1 MARVNVMGRLSCSI
15 VVVFTPASEPVANAV
30 RSMIRRF
37 ASIDRVV
44 CPWQVRPGDSPAQSA
59 PQDMLVCDR
68 IFVCLSG
75 TTEDAALAEV
85 YRQFAARKDRFVFVG
100 FKAHWVPA
108 LCSLHHDDIRRSV
121 VKASRRSRAVVMKS
135 KRS

>member
-1 MARVNVMGRLSCSI
+1 MGRLSCSI
-15 VVVFTPASEPVANAV
+15 VVVFTPASEPVANAL

-75 TTEDAALAEV
+75 TAEDAALAGV

-135 KRS
+135 KRSRS